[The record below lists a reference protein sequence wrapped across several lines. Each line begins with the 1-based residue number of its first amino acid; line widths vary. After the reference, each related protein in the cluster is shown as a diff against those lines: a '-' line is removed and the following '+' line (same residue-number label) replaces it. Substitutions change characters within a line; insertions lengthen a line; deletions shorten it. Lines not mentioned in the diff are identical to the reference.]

1 MGLFSWLT
9 GKGRSPFH
17 EPVNVASPAFKAN
30 PHPFYARLRAESPV
44 YRMTLPE
51 TAWLVTRYDDVVTV
65 LKDERFV
72 KDTANAL
79 TPQQAANQPWFRQV
93 FKSLKRTLLNVD
105 PPDHTRLR
113 GLVSQAFTPRLIELW
128 RDRVRRLT
136 DELLDGVQERGEM
149 DLIRDY
155 ALPLPTTIIAEML
168 GVPVA
173 DRGRFHRWSS
183 AIVSASSS
191 TWMLLSAVLNAR
203 ALIGYIRQI
212 IKRRRADP
220 QDDLVS
226 ALARAREAGEALSEE
241 ELLAMIFLLLVAGH
255 ETTVNLIG
263 NGTLALLEHPDQMEI
278 LRSDPGLIKPAVEEF
293 LRYGSPVE
301 LATERYAR
309 EDVTMAGVTIPRGGM
324 VFAVIGSANRD
335 ERQFPHPDALDI
347 RREPN
352 RHLSF
357 GLGTHFCL
365 GAPLARLEGQIAVG
379 TLLRRF
385 PQLRLAVAP
394 GALRWRGGLLLR
406 GLQSLPVAFRAGSTF
421 SPLPSGERG
430 RG

>member
-309 EDVTMAGVTIPRGGM
+309 EDVTLAGVTIPRGGM

-365 GAPLARLEGQIAVG
+365 GAPLARLEGQIAIG

-394 GALRWRGGLLLR
+394 GELRWRGGLLLR